1 MITSLRDFNESFP
14 YYQTRIFVTH
24 NVTYLPY
31 VDQIIVIQDG
41 TIVESGTYEE
51 LLKKDGDFSSFLATY
66 VKDTEESLYDS
77 FPS

>member
-1 MITSLRDFNESFP
+1 
-14 YYQTRIFVTH
+14 
-24 NVTYLPY
+24 